1 MKQRKELTPNDID
14 YIVNK
19 IDEGDFKRNAT
30 LHYIALQEKLVE
42 IQDEVDSD
50 VMGTNS
56 AKTDEAKLK
65 AFEEFLSGIE
75 SDLHRSLVFEPAFN
89 EDGSLRE
96 ISVVLNSTPSRN
108 ICKVRLVGK
117 VLEKSTALQVG
128 N

>member
-14 YIVNK
+14 FIANK

-30 LHYIALQEKLVE
+30 LHYIALQEKLVK
-42 IQDEVDSD
+42 IQDEVNSD

-56 AKTDEAKLK
+56 AKTDKAKLK

-75 SDLHRSLVFEPAFN
+75 SDLHRSLVFDTEFN
-89 EDGSLRE
+89 EDGSLRW
-96 ISVVLNSTPSRN
+96 IYVILNSTPSRPV
-108 ICKVRLVGK
+108 CMLKLVGK
-117 VLEKSTALQVG
+117 VLGKSNCLQVG